1 VTGFLNTIIL
11 LGALQGFILSI
22 LLFRRS
28 INKYSNRLLAILI
41 LLMSMAS
48 LDLYCLLSHLLE
60 SSSILRFI
68 SLFVPLIVVM
78 PMGPLIYFYIQ
89 SMLNPSF
96 RLSGKHRL
104 QFLAVLIDI
113 VPQLTA
119 IIFLTGVHLKLI
131 RYNPGPWGL
140 FIDQYNMYSD
150 IPRWLSLTV
159 YVFLSFRFL
168 QKEKKAGENTGKEA
182 IRKWLQLFITIF
194 LVFQL
199 IWFIFLV
206 PYILPAY
213 SDWLLSKFDWYP
225 IYIPIAIMIYWLGL
239 KGYSI
244 SLAVNTEKVK
254 KTSSRD
260 ITKEDAVQIISLL
273 QKSMKDDK
281 LYLNPELN
289 LEAVAKHTGVVAK
302 MISAVLNQHQQTS
315 FNEWVNGYRIREFK
329 LRIRN
334 GCLEQLTIS
343 ALAMECGFNSQA
355 TFQRIFKQSEGV
367 TPSAYLK
374 TINLNG

>member
-1 VTGFLNTIIL
+1 MTGFLNTIIL
-11 LGALQGFILSI
+11 LGALQGVILSI

-104 QFLAVLIDI
+104 QFLAVIIDI

-131 RYNPGPWGL
+131 RYNPEPWGL

-159 YVFLSFRFL
+159 YVFL
-168 QKEKKAGENTGKEA
+168 
-182 IRKWLQLFITIF
+182 
-194 LVFQL
+194 
-199 IWFIFLV
+199 
-206 PYILPAY
+206 
-213 SDWLLSKFDWYP
+213 
-225 IYIPIAIMIYWLGL
+225 
-239 KGYSI
+239 
-244 SLAVNTEKVK
+244 
-254 KTSSRD
+254 
-260 ITKEDAVQIISLL
+260 
-273 QKSMKDDK
+273 
-281 LYLNPELN
+281 
-289 LEAVAKHTGVVAK
+289 
-302 MISAVLNQHQQTS
+302 
-315 FNEWVNGYRIREFK
+315 
-329 LRIRN
+329 
-334 GCLEQLTIS
+334 
-343 ALAMECGFNSQA
+343 
-355 TFQRIFKQSEGV
+355 
-367 TPSAYLK
+367 
-374 TINLNG
+374 

>member
-1 VTGFLNTIIL
+1 MTGFLNTIIL

-104 QFLAVLIDI
+104 QFLAVIIDI

-150 IPRWLSLTV
+150 IPRWLSLTI
-159 YVFLSFRFL
+159 YIFLSFRFL
-168 QKEKKAGENTGKEA
+168 QKEKKEGENTGKEA

-225 IYIPIAIMIYWLGL
+225 IYIPIAVMIYWLGL

-260 ITKEDAVQIISLL
+260 ITKEDAAQIISLL

-289 LEAVAKHTGVVAK
+289 LEAVAKHTGIVAK
-302 MISAVLNQHQQTS
+302 MISTVLNQHQQTS
-315 FNEWVNGYRIREFK
+315 FNEWVNAYRIGEFK